1 MARRAAIAGC
11 LVFSGLSALVYQIIW
26 VRLLGFSFGTTT
38 EAVSTVLAVFFGG
51 LALGNL
57 WAAARLSR
65 VERPL
70 RVYAL
75 LELGI
80 GLYAL
85 ASVPLLQS
93 LSGVD
98 VLLGA
103 GQGPWAK
110 TALRFAGSAAVL
122 LPPTI
127 AMGATL
133 PVVARGLVTEDA
145 SLGRWSALL
154 YAANTLGAVLG
165 AYLCGFWLIPALG
178 LGRTVLVGALVNLG
192 VAAVVLGIAGRMRA
206 PATALPDA
214 AAEAS
219 ATRGRLAFLFF
230 FGVSGFVA
238 IGYEIVWSKVFG
250 IVMEGTLYG
259 FAAVLTGFLL
269 GIALGSALI
278 APRVD
283 RISGLARGF
292 ALLHLA
298 IAVSV
303 AAGMHAVPFLP
314 YAFERLGGAGG
325 GVHASFALVLPL
337 VLVPTA
343 LFGAAF
349 PLLIRLYARDAADV
363 GRAIGVATAANTAG
377 SIAASLLELLVHPAL
392 RDGRLALRAR

>member
-122 LPPTI
+122 LPRRI
-127 AMGATL
+127 AGGAPL
-133 PVVARGLVTEDA
+133 RVVARGLVTEAA

-178 LGRTVLVGALVNLG
+178 LGRTVLVAALVNLG
-192 VAAVVLGIAGRMRA
+192 VAAAVLVIAGRMRA

-214 AAEAS
+214 GAEAS
-219 ATRGRLAFLFF
+219 ATPGRLAFLLF

-259 FAAVLTGFLL
+259 FAAVLSAFLL
-269 GIALGSALI
+269 GIALGSLLA
-278 APRVD
+278 APWVD
-283 RISGLARGF
+283 RIRDLPRAFGWLHVGIAVAVVLGIRAVPDLPFWMQRLSGLP
-292 ALLHLA
+292 
-298 IAVSV
+298 AVD
-303 AAGMHAVPFLP
+303 APH
-314 YAFERLGGAGG
+314 
-325 GVHASFALVLPL
+325 
-337 VLVPTA
+337 
-343 LFGAAF
+343 
-349 PLLIRLYARDAADV
+349 RLY
-363 GRAIGVATAANTAG
+363 
-377 SIAASLLELLVHPAL
+377 LLA
-392 RDGRLALRAR
+392 